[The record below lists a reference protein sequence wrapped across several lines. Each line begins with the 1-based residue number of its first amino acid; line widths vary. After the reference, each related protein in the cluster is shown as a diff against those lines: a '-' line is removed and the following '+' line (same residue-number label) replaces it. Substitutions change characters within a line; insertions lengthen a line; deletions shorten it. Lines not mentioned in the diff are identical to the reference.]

1 MTTRPSNSTPRC
13 ASKIMKPGVQTKTRS
28 QMLAAAPVTTAER
41 RKQPKGPSVDEWTNE
56 EILRDWD
63 FPGGSV
69 VENPPANAGDTGSI
83 PCLGISHIPQGS

>member
-41 RKQPKGPSVDEWTNE
+41 RKQPKGPSVDEWTNGDVVSPDNG
-56 EILRDWD
+56 ILFGHKKEW
-63 FPGGSV
+63 GSDTHSMD
-69 VENPPANAGDTGSI
+69 EPPKYYAR
-83 PCLGISHIPQGS
+83 